1 MGHHV
6 AADCA
11 AVKNR
16 LEAGFSV
23 RSTGCSFPRKA
34 CASRG
39 QMTFFMLPVKQ
50 TDKTRN
56 ILVFCP
62 FFHVKSEFLRRFSYF
77 LFHWCHLSAFEAELS
92 AFLRYSTD
100 KSSIFKSFCPYAI
113 IHRQSPNVKETLAN

>member
-16 LEAGFSV
+16 LEAGFFV

-62 FFHVKSEFLRRFSYF
+62 FFHVKSEFLSRFSYF
-77 LFHWCHLSAFEAELS
+77 LFHC
-92 AFLRYSTD
+92 
-100 KSSIFKSFCPYAI
+100 
-113 IHRQSPNVKETLAN
+113 NVDPVFRTQGNTNADIW